1 MLNRKRREFVAIA
14 VSAAMALAIPV
25 SAQANSEKP
34 LTIVVPYTAGGTNDN
49 FARIL
54 AEGLS
59 KELGRHVIVENRPG
73 ANGIIGASY
82 VARSQP
88 DGNTLLLGGTGPIS
102 LNVMLRPKLS
112 YGLDSF
118 DSVALLFDGPLTI
131 TVPTSIGVNS
141 VDELIS
147 YGKKQGRPLL
157 YGTLGPGSVTDL
169 FGLMVSKTFGIPLT
183 PVAYKDNNSALIDLM
198 GARGDMNYATPIPMI
213 QNSKDLKILTLTSE
227 KRDPT
232 LPNIPTVV
240 ELGYPQLVSTYW
252 TALHAPKGTPREAI
266 DKIAA
271 AAIKTVKT
279 DEFHEVLKLNGQT
292 ENAGGPEALDAQLE
306 ADRKHWG
313 TVISENHI
321 VIN

>member
-14 VSAAMALAIPV
+14 ASAAMALAIPV

-279 DEFHEVLKLNGQT
+279 DEFHEVLKLNGQPKT
-292 ENAGGPEALDAQLE
+292 RAAQKPLTLNWRPI
-306 ADRKHWG
+306 ASIGAR
-313 TVISENHI
+313 
-321 VIN
+321 